1 MKKIII
7 IVVVILLLAGGG
19 FAAWKFL
26 WSGKGGESPA
36 AAAGEGQPQQSG
48 PLYVDLEPLIIPITR
63 EDRVVKYTSLAIK
76 LEVNGPAAKAKVEQ
90 FMPYVRDAFL
100 TRLMVVLARGD
111 PSQPY
116 DQEKLKRQLMA
127 ESENVLGPDI
137 VKDVLIS
144 AAAERTNPQ

>member
-7 IVVVILLLAGGG
+7 IVVVLLLLGGGG

-26 WSGKGGESPA
+26 WSGKGGEQPA
-36 AAAGEGQPQQSG
+36 AAEGGQPQQSG
-48 PLYVDLEPLIIPITR
+48 PLFIDMDPLIIPVTR

-76 LEVNGPAAKAKVEQ
+76 LEVASPAAKTKVEQ

-100 TRLMVVLARGD
+100 TRLMVVLSRGD

-116 DQEKLKRQLMA
+116 DPEKLKRQLLA
-127 ESENVLGPDI
+127 ESEKVLGPDM
-137 VKDVLIS
+137 VKDVLLG
-144 AAAERTNPQ
+144 ATAERVNPQ

>member
-1 MKKIII
+1 MKKIVI

-19 FAAWKFL
+19 YAAWKFL

-36 AAAGEGQPQQSG
+36 AATEEGQQQNG
-48 PLYVDLEPLIIPITR
+48 PLYIDMDPLIISITR

-76 LEVNGPAAKAKVEQ
+76 LEVNGPAAKAKVEK

-100 TRLMVVLARGD
+100 KRLTVTLSRGD

-116 DQEKLKRQLMA
+116 DPEKLKRQLMA
-127 ESENVLGPDI
+127 ESENVLGPDM

-144 AAAERTNPQ
+144 ATAERTNPQ